1 MAAPHTPGPW
11 SIAGSGY
18 GLDVRCAAGNIVGM
32 TRRFGQN
39 PAEVEANARLVA
51 AAPDLLAALREALR
65 FTPDVGVAAARAVSN
80 AQAAI
85 AKAEGAGR

>member
-51 AAPDLLAALREALR
+51 AAPDLLAALEYVMSAHGEQLTDALE
-65 FTPDVGVAAARAVSN
+65 AARA
-80 AQAAI
+80 AI
-85 AKAEGAGR
+85 AAAKGAGR